1 MSKLYVRIYGLDRD
15 VPEADRITLVKNIFA
30 PQIELEDKQVQLIID
45 REYGGYRNF
54 CFVMCEEVDVA
65 RLSEAFDGITTED
78 GYELT
83 VNEARPMEE
92 RKPFNNNRSNSSRGG
107 DRGGDRG
114 GYRGGSQ
121 GGDRPERS
129 ERPSQNY

>member
-92 RKPFNNNRSNSSRGG
+92 RKPFNNRSNPS
-107 DRGGDRG
+107 RGGDRG
-114 GYRGGSQ
+114 GYRGGNQ